1 MGIYKMSAILTTHGG
16 KISSCAKISEY
27 TDAHMNKLPTKLPCL
42 LAVALSLILL
52 PQQGW
57 ADKVRVAV
65 ASNFA
70 AAIGRVAEQFEAQT
84 GHSIMISSGSTGKH
98 YAQIRQ
104 GAPFD
109 IFLAADSHH
118 AQLLEQQGVAKAGSR
133 FTYAVGELVLW
144 SPNSAT
150 VDSNILKQENF
161 RYLAIA
167 NPRLAPY
174 GRAARQVLKQFDLWN
189 QLSSKIVRG
198 ENISQTFQFVH
209 SGNAQLGFIAR
220 SQLAQL
226 DGATEG
232 SYWQIP
238 QALYAPIQQQ
248 AVLLNDLD
256 AAKAFLAYIKTEQAL
271 EIIQGFGYGTP

>member
-1 MGIYKMSAILTTHGG
+1 
-16 KISSCAKISEY
+16 
-27 TDAHMNKLPTKLPCL
+27 MNKLPTKLPCL
-42 LAVALSLILL
+42 LAVALSLTLL
-52 PQQGW
+52 PQQSW
-57 ADKVRVAV
+57 ADKIRVAV

-70 AAIGRVAEQFEAQT
+70 TAIGRVAEQFEAQT
-84 GHSIMISSGSTGKH
+84 GHSIIISSGSTGKH
-98 YAQIRQ
+98 YAQIQQ

-144 SPNSAT
+144 SPNPAT
-150 VDSNILKQENF
+150 VDHQGNILKQGNF

-167 NPRLAPY
+167 NPKLAPY
-174 GRAARQVLKQFDLWN
+174 GRAAQQVLQHFNIWDS
-189 QLSSKIVRG
+189 LSARIVRG

-238 QALYAPIQQQ
+238 RALYAPIQQQ
-248 AVLLNDLD
+248 AVLLKDLD
-256 AAKAFLAYIKTEQAL
+256 AAKAFLAYIKTDQAL